1 MGKKTRYK
9 KRKAKREKRARKKDR
24 NRCENWKELQI
35 LVYVHVYLSENVP
48 LLVQNSFLAILI
60 LIGRK
65 PVQKRGMG
73 EKDVSLSTR

>member
-1 MGKKTRYK
+1 MGKRTRYK

-24 NRCENWKELQI
+24 NRCENWKEVQI
-35 LVYVHVYLSENVP
+35 LAYVHVYLSENVP
-48 LLVQNSFLAILI
+48 LLVQNSFLAILM

-73 EKDVSLSTR
+73 EKDVSFSTR